1 VNLSRVELN
10 EKLSTCLDR
19 QFERVPMMR
28 EFHAGQWIHRDYY
41 LRHLVETVLRI
52 RLNNEVDGY
61 ALYRVGS
68 SDDHLAAILAQYLAE
83 EYGHEH
89 MFLRDIKQL
98 GWTEQQV
105 NDTRPLLSTELLMG
119 YLQLSVNKEGPA
131 PTTVWNYFV
140 EWYSDQFNQ
149 IITDRARL
157 EYGEDALRGSQA
169 HLDYDESHDHDE
181 LMWRVVDRA
190 VGRWSDRETA
200 LRYAEAFVSLI
211 GDYFTEL
218 YESTVTAPV
227 GHSLAG
233 SAAN

>member
-1 VNLSRVELN
+1 MNLTRTELDDT
-10 EKLSTCLDR
+10 LAGCLEA

-28 EFHAGQWIHRDYY
+28 EFHAGRWMHREYY

-61 ALYRVGS
+61 ALSRVGS

-89 MFLRDIKQL
+89 MFMRDIKQL

-105 NDTRPLLSTELLMG
+105 NDTRPFLSTELLMG

-131 PTTVWNYFV
+131 PTTVWNYLV
-140 EWYSDQFNQ
+140 EWYSDRYNQ
-149 IITDRARL
+149 IITDRARA

-169 HLDYDESHDHDE
+169 HLDYDEGHDHDE
-181 LMWRVVDRA
+181 LMWKVVDRA
-190 VGRWSDRETA
+190 VNRWSNAETA
-200 LRYAEAFVSLI
+200 LRYARAYVGLV
-211 GDYFTEL
+211 GDYFNEL
-218 YESTVTAPV
+218 YEATVTAPA
-227 GHSLAG
+227 GQAFAG
-233 SAAN
+233 SSAR